1 MWTEYLYSLSE
12 PELIAKSA
20 TTKNILSVYSAS
32 MAILFGLGTGN
43 INCAIYS
50 YCGIISESGSSG
62 KNFGFLFM
70 VFALKGFFMNA
81 IDNG

>member
-32 MAILFGLGTGN
+32 MAILFGLGTGL
-43 INCAIYS
+43 I
-50 YCGIISESGSSG
+50 
-62 KNFGFLFM
+62 
-70 VFALKGFFMNA
+70 
-81 IDNG
+81 